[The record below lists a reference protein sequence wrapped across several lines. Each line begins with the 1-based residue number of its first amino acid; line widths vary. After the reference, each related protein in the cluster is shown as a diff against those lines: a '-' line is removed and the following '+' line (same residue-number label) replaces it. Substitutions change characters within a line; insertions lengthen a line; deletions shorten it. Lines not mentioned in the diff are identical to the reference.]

1 MKNIRVVRS
10 GSKTTVIY
18 ERKNKPVRVYYNDKL
33 YAKVDI
39 NKKTKIKKDN
49 FEAKVIAGIIIF
61 LGMVVGGSFF
71 FEDATTIREAEAKEI
86 PKTIVIEKIV
96 KVKDDS
102 IPPILKKIFDCESGG
117 KHYDK
122 NGKVIRGKIDKAD
135 TGIAQINLRYH
146 GAEAKRLG
154 YDLMTESGNIG
165 YAKYLLENFGTKFW
179 SASAK
184 CWINK

>member
-1 MKNIRVVRS
+1 MRKI
-10 GSKTTVIY
+10 KT
-18 ERKNKPVRVYYNDKL
+18 
-33 YAKVDI
+33 
-39 NKKTKIKKDN
+39 IKKDN
-49 FEAKVIAGIIIF
+49 RTIVIYYNGQPYAKIIPKRQRRKISDETKVVI
-61 LGMVVGGSFF
+61 GMIVFIAMVIGGGFF
-71 FEDATTIREAEAKEI
+71 FEDTTAVKKAEAKEI
-86 PKTIVIEKIV
+86 PKAIVIEKIV

-122 NGKVIRGKIDKAD
+122 NGKVIRGKVDRDD

-146 GAEAKRLG
+146 GVEAKRLG
-154 YDLMTESGNIG
+154 YDLMTEKGNIG